1 MPLTDTAIRAAK
13 AGDKPYKLAA
23 GGGLYLLVNPTGS
36 RLLRLKYR
44 IEGKEKLLAN
54 GPDPEVSLAKARE
67 RRDDAKKAIVDGA
80 DPSAL
85 KKRAREEAKA
95 APVNT
100 FRAVAEE
107 HLAKLTRDGLAERGW
122 SVPVAM
128 PQSAAKMSEIH
139 H

>member
-1 MPLTDTAIRAAK
+1 LW
-13 AGDKPYKLAA
+13 
-23 GGGLYLLVNPTGS
+23 
-36 RLLRLKYR
+36 RLKYR
-44 IEGKEKLLAN
+44 IEGKEKLLAI
-54 GPDPEVSLAKARE
+54 GPDPEVSLAKARD
-67 RRDDAKKAIVDGA
+67 RRDDAKKAIVDGV

-107 HLAKLTRDGLAERGW
+107 HLAKLTREGLAERGW

-128 PQSAAKMSEIH
+128 PQSAAKMSEMH